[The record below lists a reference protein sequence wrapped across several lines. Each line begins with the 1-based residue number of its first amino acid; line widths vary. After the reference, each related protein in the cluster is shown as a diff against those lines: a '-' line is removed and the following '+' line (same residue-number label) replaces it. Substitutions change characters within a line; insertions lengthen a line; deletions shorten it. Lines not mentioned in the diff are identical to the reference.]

1 MSKTEKEIKRKN
13 EDLCEENKKQ
23 KEEIQGHEEVEQF
36 FKLEKLVHNP
46 GLKHI
51 ALQIFSK
58 LDPKTHVNC
67 RLVSKGWKDCIDN
80 DKCLMQKQ
88 LYQYKCQLEARQKK
102 FSKDFNVERK
112 AASMKDFDLAIG
124 NVQL

>member
-1 MSKTEKEIKRKN
+1 M
-13 EDLCEENKKQ
+13 
-23 KEEIQGHEEVEQF
+23 EQF
-36 FKLEKLVHNP
+36 FQLEKLVHNP

-58 LDPKTHVNC
+58 LDPKSHVNC